1 MKPKVVHMVA
11 AMASLAALSSPA
23 QAGETHKAKLLQGI
37 EETPAIITGAGGS
50 FKMDIA
56 NDDASF
62 TFELTY
68 EGLENPV
75 TQAHIHVGQAGVA
88 GGIVVFFCTNLT
100 PPPNVPV
107 PPRCPAPPATVTG
120 TRTAADV
127 LAVTA
132 QGVSAGELSAVL
144 TAVREG
150 VSYANVHTTGFP
162 SGEIRGQIR

>member
-1 MKPKVVHMVA
+1 MLPDAAPAGHQFRSGFAGHLDGGFDAGLVLVTGSSRLGLPDRLAEAGKTGSPRTASTSAMSRVLAFGNGVVNQVARPQGGLLMKPKVVHMVA

-75 TQAHIHVGQAGVA
+75 TQAHIHVGQA
-88 GGIVVFFCTNLT
+88 
-100 PPPNVPV
+100 
-107 PPRCPAPPATVTG
+107 
-120 TRTAADV
+120 
-127 LAVTA
+127 
-132 QGVSAGELSAVL
+132 
-144 TAVREG
+144 
-150 VSYANVHTTGFP
+150 
-162 SGEIRGQIR
+162 